1 MNSITWVYWLSLV
14 GFAAALSITAT
25 EVMFYLIER
34 FQKRRKRKCDI

>member
-14 GFAAALSITAT
+14 GFAAALSITVT
-25 EVMFYLIER
+25 ELLFYSIEQ